1 MNRVHFTSF
10 SDIDVFTLYKIL
22 KLRQDVFII
31 EQNCVYNDIDNL
43 DQKSEHLLLMDG
55 EKLAGYSRIVPAGEK
70 YKEVSLGRIIVQK
83 KYRGQKTGREL
94 IAESLQILK
103 NRGENSVRIEAQL
116 PLLNYYEEFGFLAE
130 GDSYLLDGIPHI
142 EMIKYF

>member
-31 EQNCVYNDIDNL
+31 EQNCVYDDIDNL
-43 DQKSEHLLLMDG
+43 DQISEHLLFMDG
-55 EKLAGYSRIVPAGEK
+55 KELAGYSRIVPAGEK

-83 KYRGQKTGREL
+83 TYRGQKTGREL
-94 IAESLQILK
+94 IAEALQILK
-103 NRGENSVRIEAQL
+103 DRGENSVRIEAQL
-116 PLLNYYEEFGFLAE
+116 PLLNYYEEFGFIAD
-130 GDSYLLDGIPHI
+130 GASYILDGIPHI